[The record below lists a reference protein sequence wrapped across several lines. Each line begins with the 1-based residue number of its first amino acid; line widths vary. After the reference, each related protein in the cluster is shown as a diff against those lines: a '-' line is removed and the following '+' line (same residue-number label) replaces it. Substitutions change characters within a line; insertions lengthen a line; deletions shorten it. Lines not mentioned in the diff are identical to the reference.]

1 MSLLTIVQNACEDLG
16 IASPTSVAGNTGEQ
30 VIQLLAIANRE
41 GRDLA
46 SRHPWSKLMKNT
58 TWTMATA
65 EDQGLLNSAVV
76 SDGDFGSILPETM
89 FNRTKTQP
97 IVENLNQT
105 EWEARQAYSIEGVWT
120 RYKIQGGKLYLYPAP
135 STADTG
141 AFAYKSTHWCES
153 SGGTGQ
159 TSWSADTDIGRLD
172 EDLMSLGIVWR
183 WLKRKGLDYAE
194 DFNTYEQRVL
204 SAMARDG
211 QKARLSLGENY
222 KAIGPGVT
230 INPWS
235 PIT

>member
-1 MSLLTIVQNACEDLG
+1 MSLLSLVQDACEDLG
-16 IASPTSVAGNTGEQ
+16 INSPASVVGNTSDQ
-30 VIQLLAIANRE
+30 IIQMLSIANRE

-46 SRHPWSKLMKNT
+46 KRYAWSQLMKNT
-58 TWTMATA
+58 TWTLALA

-76 SDGDFGSILPETM
+76 TAGDFDSILPETM

-97 IVENLNQT
+97 IVENTNQT
-105 EWEARQAYSIEGVWT
+105 EWETRQAYGLQGVWT

-135 STADTG
+135 AAADTG

-159 TSWSADTDIGRLD
+159 KVWTADTDVGRLD

-194 DFNTYEQRVL
+194 DFNTYEKRVL
-204 SAMARDG
+204 EKMGRDG
-211 QKARLSLGENY
+211 QKARLNLGNNNRQ
-222 KAIGPGVT
+222 IGPGVT
-230 INPWS
+230 MNPWS
-235 PIT
+235 PI